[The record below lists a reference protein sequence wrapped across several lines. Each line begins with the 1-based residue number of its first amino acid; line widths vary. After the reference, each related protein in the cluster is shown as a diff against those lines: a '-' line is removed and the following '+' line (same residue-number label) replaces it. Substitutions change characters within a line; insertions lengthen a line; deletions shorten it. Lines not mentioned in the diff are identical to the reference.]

1 MTIVIRRMR
10 FEDARSFLEVHRA
23 AVRRVAATDY
33 APVVIEA
40 WAPLPITDKVVENF
54 LANPENELRLV
65 AEVAGEIVGIGAIV
79 LEKAELRACYVM
91 PTMARKGVG
100 SALVREI
107 ERIANENNLTHLEL
121 DASVNSEPFYAALA
135 FEIGNRGEHALRS
148 GERMACVKMRK
159 VFVSRGASTDH

>member
-1 MTIVIRRMR
+1 MAIVIRRMR
-10 FEDARSFLEVHRA
+10 LEDARSFLEVHRA
-23 AVRRVAATDY
+23 AVRGIAATDY

-91 PTMARKGVG
+91 PKMVRKGVG

-107 ERIANENNLTHLEL
+107 ERIANKNNLTHLEM
-121 DASVNSEPFYAALA
+121 DASVNSEPFYTALA
-135 FEIGNRGEHALRS
+135 FEIKSRGDHILQS

-159 VFVSRGASTDH
+159 TLGSRITSTD

>member
-1 MTIVIRRMR
+1 MR

-23 AVRRVAATDY
+23 AVRGIAATNY
-33 APVVIEA
+33 APAVIEA
-40 WAPLPITDKVVENF
+40 LAPLPITDKVVESF

-100 SALVREI
+100 
-107 ERIANENNLTHLEL
+107 
-121 DASVNSEPFYAALA
+121 
-135 FEIGNRGEHALRS
+135 
-148 GERMACVKMRK
+148 
-159 VFVSRGASTDH
+159 